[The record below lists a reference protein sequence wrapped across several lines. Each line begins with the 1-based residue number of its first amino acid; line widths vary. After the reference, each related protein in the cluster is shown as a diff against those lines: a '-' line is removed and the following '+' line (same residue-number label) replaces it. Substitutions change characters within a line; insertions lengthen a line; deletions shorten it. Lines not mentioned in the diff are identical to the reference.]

1 MSDVNQHKGTGRLGV
16 EPKFFTGESGSK
28 VGKLFALL
36 NESYTDK
43 AGKEHKETLPVNIVL
58 LRPAD
63 VALAETLH
71 TGAAISW
78 QGKLARRTFEK
89 EGKEQ
94 AVFEIVVAGP
104 GSKLEFA
111 ESAGAAIGKREQQ
124 AAAPQHN
131 QL

>member
-1 MSDVNQHKGTGRLGV
+1 MSDQNKHTGTGRLGV

-36 NESYTDK
+36 NESYTDRG
-43 AGKEHKETLPVNIVL
+43 GKEHKETLPVNIVL

-78 QGKLARRTFEK
+78 EGKLARRTFEK

-94 AVFEIVVAGP
+94 AVFEILIAGP
-104 GSKLEFA
+104 GAKLAVVEA
-111 ESAGAAIGKREQQ
+111 KTVGDRPAVEAIASPAA
-124 AAAPQHN
+124 
-131 QL
+131 

>member
-1 MSDVNQHKGTGRLGV
+1 MKH
-16 EPKFFTGESGSK
+16 
-28 VGKLFALL
+28 
-36 NESYTDK
+36 
-43 AGKEHKETLPVNIVL
+43 ETALPVNIVL
-58 LRPAD
+58 LRKAD

-94 AVFEIVVAGP
+94 AVFEILIAGP
-104 GSKLEFA
+104 GAKLEA
-111 ESAGAAIGKREQQ
+111 HEPAAAAIGKREHQ
-124 AAAPQHN
+124 ASAPQHN